1 MRYGFVGLGHLGG
14 HLAQSLL
21 RAGLPL
27 TVHDRDRA
35 AAAPISLPA
44 RSGLTARSFSPPAP
58 RS

>member
-27 TVHDRDRA
+27 TVHDRDIA
-35 AAAPISLPA
+35 VAAPTSPPAPPGPTARRISLPA
-44 RSGLTARSFSPPAP
+44 TRS
-58 RS
+58 